1 MEEKIIDLK
10 TPKKA
15 FSTIGF
21 ALCVYIAVGIL
32 VQLAF
37 VNLPGLIFGYDNW
50 YYNATW
56 GQWISSFVPMYLF
69 ALPVFALIMRLLPAS
84 KPTVNKLGFG
94 KMFQYFLISYC
105 IIYAGN
111 IIGNV
116 LSFFFQQA
124 RRKTPYLI

>member
-21 ALCVYIAVGIL
+21 ALCIYIAVGIL

-50 YYNATW
+50 YYNTTNMT
-56 GQWISSFVPMYLF
+56 IRFLF
-69 ALPVFALIMRLLPAS
+69 IPFL
-84 KPTVNKLGFG
+84 KL
-94 KMFQYFLISYC
+94 
-105 IIYAGN
+105 
-111 IIGNV
+111 
-116 LSFFFQQA
+116 
-124 RRKTPYLI
+124 REE